1 MKFQEFSIRQ
11 LQALSWWCRNSPYAG
26 CDAVICD
33 GAVRSGKTLCMGL
46 AFFLWATA
54 CFDGMAFG
62 LCGKTITA
70 LRRNLLREVL
80 PTLGALGF
88 QWREQASQNRL
99 TVRLGGKENTF
110 YLFGGRDEG
119 SAALIQGITLAGVL
133 LDEAALMPR
142 SFVEQACARCSVP
155 GSRMWFSCNPEHP
168 EHWFYKEWILKAEER
183 RALYLHFTMED
194 NPALTPQVRERY
206 ARSFSGAFYRRFVL
220 GEWVAAQGRVYDFF
234 DESWAR
240 PVPVGGMERWCISC
254 DYGTVNP
261 TSLGLWGLR
270 GGVWYRVSESYYDAR
285 AEGRQRTDGEHA
297 DALERLAGGR
307 PIWKVVADPSAAS
320 FIETLRRRGWR
331 VEKADNDVLA
341 GIRTTAE
348 LLRRGRLVICQGC
361 ADASREFD
369 PLTCWD
375 EKAGG
380 GPGKKG
386 PTTTPWTTSAY
397 FAASCLRRESGGYR
411 FGGALWC
418 GSGGGF
424 LARSAPGRR
433 TGGEHGYICKEKRDG
448 AGGGGAAPGGGD
460 GTPSACWTGM
470 CL

>member
-1 MKFQEFSIRQ
+1 
-11 LQALSWWCRNSPYAG
+11 
-26 CDAVICD
+26 
-33 GAVRSGKTLCMGL
+33 
-46 AFFLWATA
+46 
-54 CFDGMAFG
+54 
-62 LCGKTITA
+62 
-70 LRRNLLREVL
+70 
-80 PTLGALGF
+80 
-88 QWREQASQNRL
+88 
-99 TVRLGGKENTF
+99 
-110 YLFGGRDEG
+110 
-119 SAALIQGITLAGVL
+119 
-133 LDEAALMPR
+133 
-142 SFVEQACARCSVP
+142 
-155 GSRMWFSCNPEHP
+155 MWFSCNPEHP

-270 GGVWYRVSESYYDAR
+270 GGVWYRVAESYYDAR

-307 PIWKVVADPSAAS
+307 PIWKVVADRRRPALSR
-320 FIETLRRRGWR
+320 TLRRRGWR

-361 ADASREFD
+361 ADALREFT
-369 PLTCWD
+369 LYCWD

-380 GPGKKG
+380 DRVKKS
-386 PTTTPWTTSAY
+386 TTTPWTTSAILPPV
-397 FAASCLRRESGGYR
+397 LRRESGGTLE
-411 FGGALWC
+411 ACVW
-418 GSGGGF
+418 SGGGF
-424 LARSAPGRR
+424 SAERAAAEDGRRAWVYLQGKERMGPGRR
-433 TGGEHGYICKEKRDG
+433 CSSGR
-448 AGGGGAAPGGGD
+448 GD

-470 CL
+470 CR